1 MSRFPAP
8 RDPAQ
13 AELIS
18 LVIPVLNERESLV
31 PLYAEIAEVAAAH
44 RLPVEVLF
52 IDDGSTD
59 GSWDVITQL
68 AATHPEVRGV
78 RFRRNFG
85 KAAALAAGFR
95 EARGGTVLTLDADL
109 QDDPHEI
116 PRFLDALRSGLDV
129 VSGWKKK
136 RFDPWHKVWPSR
148 VFNWLVGRVTGVRLH
163 DHNCG
168 MKAYRA
174 EVFQEVR
181 LYGELHRFI
190 PVLADARG
198 FKVGE
203 LVINH
208 RPRKFGHSKYGF
220 RRFAKG
226 FLDLI
231 TVKFLTGFGN
241 RPQHLLGNFGLIPMA
256 LGLLGLLLLAFNA
269 VVRVVS
275 DHTVGASAMVQIV
288 IAFLSVG
295 LLLFGTQLVVTG
307 LIAELI
313 VGRGPDDLEPYCVA
327 EQTPPRLPPA
337 AVNDRESPDA
347 A

>member
-1 MSRFPAP
+1 MPERSVHPP
-8 RDPAQ
+8 PDSD
-13 AELIS
+13 LVS
-18 LVIPVLNERESLV
+18 LVIPVFNERESL
-31 PLYAEIAEVAAAH
+31 PQLAAEIATAV
-44 RLPVEVLF
+44 RDLPARCEVLF
-52 IDDGSTD
+52 VDDGSND
-59 GSWDVITQL
+59 GSWETIREL
-68 AATHPEVRGV
+68 AAADPRVRGL

-85 KAAALAAGFR
+85 KAAALLAGFSQ
-95 EARGGTVLTLDADL
+95 ASGWAVLTLDADL
-109 QDDPHEI
+109 QDDPKEI
-116 PRFLDALRSGLDV
+116 PRFLAAVKGGFDV
-129 VSGWKKK
+129 VSGWKKV
-136 RFDPWHKVWPSR
+136 RHDPWHKVWPSR

-174 EVFQEVR
+174 EVFKEVK

-208 RPRKFGHSKYGF
+208 RPRKFGRSKYGF

-231 TVKFLTGFGN
+231 TVKFLTGFGH
-241 RPQHLLGNFGLIPMA
+241 RPQHLLGNFGLVPVGI
-256 LGLLGLLLLAFNA
+256 GLLGLFGLAVNA
-269 VVRVVS
+269 VVRVLS
-275 DHTVGASAMVQIV
+275 ENTLGASAMVQIV

-327 EQTPPRLPPA
+327 EKTPEPTAPK
-337 AVNDRESPDA
+337 PDA
-347 A
+347 H

>member
-1 MSRFPAP
+1 MP
-8 RDPAQ
+8 
-13 AELIS
+13 ELVTVPLPPNPDLVS
-18 LVIPVLNERESLV
+18 LVIPVLNERESL
-31 PLYAEIAEVAAAH
+31 PALFAEIAEVAAANQ
-44 RLPVEVLF
+44 LAVEVVF

-59 GSWDVITQL
+59 GSWDVICELSVRHT
-68 AATHPEVRGV
+68 EVRGV
-78 RFRRNFG
+78 KFRRNFG
-85 KAAALAAGFR
+85 KAAALAAGFK
-95 EARGGTVLTLDADL
+95 EARGSTVITLDADL

-116 PRFLDALRSGLDV
+116 PRFLEALRGGFDV
-129 VSGWKKK
+129 VSGWKKV
-136 RFDPWHKVWPSR
+136 RLDPWHKVWPSR
-148 VFNWLVGRVTGVRLH
+148 IFNWLVGKVTGVRLH

-174 EVFQEVR
+174 EVFREVK

-198 FKVGE
+198 FRVGE

-208 RPRKFGHSKYGF
+208 RPRKFGRSKYGF

-241 RPQHLLGNFGLIPMA
+241 RPQHLLGNFGLIPVA
-256 LGLLGLLLLAFNA
+256 LGLLGLFLLAVNA

-275 DHTVGASAMVQIV
+275 DHTVGASSMTQIV
-288 IAFLSVG
+288 VALLSTM
-295 LLLFGTQLVVTG
+295 LILFGTQLVVTG

-327 EQTPPRLPPA
+327 EKTPPTLPPNA
-337 AVNDRESPDA
+337 ERQAEVA
-347 A
+347 

>member
-1 MSRFPAP
+1 MSDQPAP
-8 RDPAQ
+8 VVVDPD
-13 AELIS
+13 LVS
-18 LVIPVLNERESLV
+18 LVIPVLNERESLT
-31 PLYAEIAEVAAAH
+31 PLVAEIREVAAANG
-44 RLPVEVLF
+44 LQIEVVF

-59 GSWDVITQL
+59 GSWSLIAEL
-68 AATHPEVRGV
+68 AADPRIRGI

-85 KAAALAAGFR
+85 KAAALAAGFSA
-95 EARGGTVLTLDADL
+95 ARGGTVLTLDADL

-116 PRFLDALRSGLDV
+116 PRFLAALKGGLDV
-129 VSGWKKK
+129 VSGWKKV
-136 RFDPWHKVWPSR
+136 RLDPFHKVWPSR
-148 VFNWLVGRVTGVRLH
+148 VFNWVVGRVTGVKLH

-174 EVFQEVR
+174 EVFHEVK

-208 RPRKFGHSKYGF
+208 RPRKFGYSKYGF

-231 TVKFLTGFGN
+231 TVKFLTGFGH
-241 RPQHLLGNFGLIPMA
+241 RPQHLLGNFGLLPVG
-256 LGLLGLLLLAFNA
+256 LGLMGLFGLAVNA
-269 VVRVVS
+269 VVRVLS
-275 DHTVGASAMVQIV
+275 QNTVGAGATTQVV
-288 IAFLSVG
+288 VAFLSTA

-313 VGRGPDDLEPYCVA
+313 VGRGGPNDLDPYCVA
-327 EQTPPRLPPA
+327 DRTADPQPPTT
-337 AVNDRESPDA
+337 
-347 A
+347 

>member
-1 MSRFPAP
+1 MGRLSRTDPPAHP
-8 RDPAQ
+8 ER
-13 AELIS
+13 IS
-18 LVIPVLNERESLV
+18 LVIPVLNERESLE
-31 PLYAEIAEVAAAH
+31 PLYAEIAEVAATH
-44 RLPVEVLF
+44 RLPLEVVF

-59 GSWDVITQL
+59 GSWDVIVQL
-68 AATHPEVRGV
+68 AATHAEVRGL

-85 KAAALAAGFR
+85 KAAALAAGFKQ
-95 EARGGTVLTLDADL
+95 ARGGTVLTLDADL

-116 PRFLDALRSGLDV
+116 PRFLDALRGGLDV

-136 RFDPWHKVWPSR
+136 RLDPWHKVWPSR
-148 VFNWLVGRVTGVRLH
+148 VFNWLVGKVTGVRLH

-241 RPQHLLGNFGLIPMA
+241 RPQHLLGNFGLIPVA
-256 LGLLGLLLLAFNA
+256 LGLGGLLLLAINA
-269 VVRVVS
+269 VVRIVS
-275 DHTVGASAMVQIV
+275 NHTVGASALVQIV
-288 IAFLSVG
+288 LAFLSVG
-295 LLLFGTQLVVTG
+295 FLLFGTQLVVTG

-313 VGRGPDDLEPYCVA
+313 VGRGPDELEPYCVA
-327 EQTPPRLPPA
+327 EHTPPTLPPA
-337 AVNDRESPDA
+337 ELNGRESPDA

>member
-1 MSRFPAP
+1 MT
-8 RDPAQ
+8 
-13 AELIS
+13 ELLATPLEPDTHLVS
-18 LVIPVLNERESLV
+18 LVIPVLNERESL
-31 PLYAEIAEVAAAH
+31 PALHAEIAEVADRN
-44 RLPVEVLF
+44 RLNVEVVF
-52 IDDGSTD
+52 VDDGSTD
-59 GSWDVITQL
+59 GSWAVISEL
-68 AATHPEVRGV
+68 AMAHPEVRGV
-78 RFRRNFG
+78 KFRRNFG
-85 KAAALAAGFR
+85 KAAALAAGFK
-95 EARGGTVLTLDADL
+95 EARGGTVITLDADL

-116 PRFLDALRSGLDV
+116 PRFLEALRGGLDV
-129 VSGWKKK
+129 VSGWKRK

-168 MKAYRA
+168 MKAYRS
-174 EVFQEVR
+174 EVFREVK

-208 RPRKFGHSKYGF
+208 RRRKFGRSKYGF

-241 RPQHLLGNFGLIPMA
+241 RPQHLLGNFGLIPA
-256 LGLLGLLLLAFNA
+256 GLGLFGLFLLAVNA

-275 DHTVGASAMVQIV
+275 DHTVGASATTQIV
-288 IAFLSVG
+288 VAFLSVG

-327 EQTPPRLPPA
+327 EKTPPTLPPSA
-337 AVNDRESPDA
+337 ERQAEVA
-347 A
+347 